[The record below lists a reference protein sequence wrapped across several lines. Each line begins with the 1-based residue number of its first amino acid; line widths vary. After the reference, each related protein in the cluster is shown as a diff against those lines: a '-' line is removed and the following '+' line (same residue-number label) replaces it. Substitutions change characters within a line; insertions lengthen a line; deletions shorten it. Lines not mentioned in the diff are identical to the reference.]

1 MISRL
6 RYARIIVVVAIV
18 FYWTGVL
25 SDYLCPNV
33 LAVETSKSALSEQIK
48 TAENLSAVFEHVA
61 ENVRPFVVSISS
73 VKLMKPEQQKG
84 QIPDWWFEF
93 PFRDFFGNQN
103 FDRFFNQDN
112 RGDGYVQQGLGT
124 GVIVDPAGYILTNN
138 HVVEE
143 ADEVTV
149 TLFDERT
156 FKAKIVGTDPKTD
169 VAVVKID
176 AGGLRSAVL
185 GDSDR
190 LRVGEW
196 VVAAGNPFAL
206 TSTITAGIVSAKGRS
221 NVGIVDYEDFIQT
234 DAAINPGNSGG
245 PLANLRGEVVGIN
258 TAIFSQSGGY
268 SGVGFAI
275 PSNMTKSVMK
285 SLIEKGRVIR
295 GHLGVAIQNLTEEL
309 AKSFGYD
316 STDGVLVSDITPQGP
331 ADKAGLKQGDIITR
345 FDGKTIKDTVQ
356 LRSLVAATQPDRT
369 VQVEVIRNGRKETIA
384 VKIGELE
391 SKQVQKQSEQPET
404 ELGMRVETITPEIAR
419 QLGRADLRG
428 VIVTSIDPL
437 GAAAKAGIRT
447 YDVVLDVQGRAVAS
461 VAEFE
466 RELKKYDLK
475 KGVRLR
481 VQSAEMQHFV
491 FIMVQ

>member
-1 MISRL
+1 MVGRL
-6 RYARIIVVVAIV
+6 RYAGTIVVVVIV
-18 FYWTGVL
+18 FCWTGAL
-25 SDYLCPNV
+25 SDCLCPDV
-33 LAVETSKSALSEQIK
+33 LAAGAPKGALTEQIK
-48 TAENLSAVFEHVA
+48 TAESLSAVFEHVA
-61 ENVRPFVVSISS
+61 ENIKPFVVSISS
-73 VKLMKPEQQKG
+73 AKLIKPEQGRDQM
-84 QIPDWWFEF
+84 PDWWFEF
-93 PFRDFFGNQN
+93 PFRDFFGNEN
-103 FDRFFNQDN
+103 FNRFFNQDN
-112 RGDGYVQQGLGT
+112 RGSGYVQQGLGT
-124 GVIVDPAGYILTNN
+124 GVIVDAAGYILTNN

-149 TLFDERT
+149 TLFDERS

-169 VAVVKID
+169 LAVVKID
-176 AGGLRSAVL
+176 ASLLRSGTL
-185 GDSDR
+185 GDSDK
-190 LRVGEW
+190 LKVGEW
-196 VVAAGNPFAL
+196 VIAAGNPFAL

-245 PLANLRGEVVGIN
+245 PLVNLRGEVVGIN

-285 SLIEKGRVIR
+285 SLVERGRVIR
-295 GHLGVAIQNLTEEL
+295 GHLGVAIQNLTEGL

-316 STDGVLVSDITPQGP
+316 STDGVLISEVTPQGP
-331 ADKAGLKQGDIITR
+331 ADKAGLKQGDVITR
-345 FDGKTIKDTVQ
+345 FDGKAIKDTVR
-356 LRSLVAATQPDRT
+356 LRSLVAATQPDST
-369 VQVEVIRNGRKETIA
+369 VQVEVIRNGRKETVA
-384 VKIGELE
+384 VRIGELE
-391 SKQVQKQSEQPET
+391 SKQTQKPTEQPQS
-404 ELGMRVETITPEIAR
+404 ELGMRVETLTPEIAR

-447 YDVVLDVQGRAVAS
+447 YDLVLNVQGRAVAS

-466 RELKKYDLK
+466 RELKKYNLK

-481 VQSAEMQHFV
+481 VQSGEMQHFV
-491 FIMVQ
+491 FVMVQ

>member
-1 MISRL
+1 
-6 RYARIIVVVAIV
+6 
-18 FYWTGVL
+18 
-25 SDYLCPNV
+25 
-33 LAVETSKSALSEQIK
+33 
-48 TAENLSAVFEHVA
+48 
-61 ENVRPFVVSISS
+61 
-73 VKLMKPEQQKG
+73 
-84 QIPDWWFEF
+84 
-93 PFRDFFGNQN
+93 
-103 FDRFFNQDN
+103 
-112 RGDGYVQQGLGT
+112 
-124 GVIVDPAGYILTNN
+124 
-138 HVVEE
+138 
-143 ADEVTV
+143 V
-149 TLFDERT
+149 TLVDERS

-176 AGGLRSAVL
+176 ADGLRPGTL
-185 GDSDR
+185 GDSDK
-190 LRVGEW
+190 LKVGEW
-196 VVAAGNPFAL
+196 VIAAGNPFAL

-245 PLANLRGEVVGIN
+245 PLVNLRGEVVGIN

-268 SGVGFAI
+268 SGIGFAI
-275 PSNMTKSVMK
+275 PSNMANSVMK

-295 GHLGVAIQNLTEEL
+295 GYLGVAIQNLTEGL

-316 STDGVLVSDITPQGP
+316 GTDGVLISEVTPQGP
-331 ADKAGLKQGDIITR
+331 ADKAGLKQGEIITR
-345 FDGKTIKDTVQ
+345 FDGRAIKDTVQ

-369 VQVEVIRNGRKETIA
+369 VQVEVIRGGRKEIVA

-391 SKQVQKQSEQPET
+391 SKQVQKQSEPPQS
-404 ELGMRVETITPEIAR
+404 ELGMRVETLTPEIAQ

-447 YDVVLDVQGRAVAS
+447 YDVVLDVQGRSVAS

-481 VQSAEMQHFV
+481 VQSGEMQHFV
-491 FIMVQ
+491 FIVVQ